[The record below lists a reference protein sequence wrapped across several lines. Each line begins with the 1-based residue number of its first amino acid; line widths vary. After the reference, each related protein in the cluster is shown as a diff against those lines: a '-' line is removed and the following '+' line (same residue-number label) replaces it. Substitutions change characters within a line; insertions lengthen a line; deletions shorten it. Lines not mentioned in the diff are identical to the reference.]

1 MESKGVEYVLSSIE
15 EGKRVLDLD
24 LSNAILSNK
33 NLSGLQGDSL
43 DFSFAQLINANL
55 QDLRIGQSNFRE
67 ANFKKADFSNSV
79 LRMCIFDRGQ
89 GDEACFNN
97 VRLED
102 SSAKGAYLE
111 AIEMKNAKLTET
123 SFERAVLKRAI
134 FDQSEGDGIEFRGA
148 DLSEA
153 SLVNVTFNEADF
165 RGADLRKAN
174 LSNGCFQYA
183 DFRGALLDATEF
195 DGANFKGAIFDKN
208 KGPLASEDKIKNEKS
223 NPNDDFSA
231 VLSALFS
238 ENIFGGKE
246 GETENGAYAQ
256 ELAQK
261 LKEMSKTYSAT
272 ATQSPEEWKA
282 WAESFM
288 RAGKSDDAQGL
299 DSILELLYDGPI
311 KFPEDSILG
320 KVSKKEMM
328 EHLSAL
334 NGNLHKM
341 TSEPPEEWK
350 PMLEKLM
357 GQTENGQID
366 FKSIIEALSKPSK

>member
-1 MESKGVEYVLSSIE
+1 MESNSLELLLTQIDQ
-15 EGKRVLDLD
+15 GKRALGLD
-24 LSNAILSNK
+24 LSNAILSDK
-33 NLSGLQGDSL
+33 NLSGLHGDSL
-43 DFSFAQLINANL
+43 DLSFAQLNNANL
-55 QDLRIGQSNFRE
+55 QDIRIGQSTFRG

-123 SFERAVLKRAI
+123 SFERAVLNRAT
-134 FDQSEGDGIEFRGA
+134 FDHSEGEGVEFRGA

-153 SLVNVTFNEADF
+153 SLVEVIFNEADF

-174 LSNGCFQYA
+174 LSNGSFQYA
-183 DFRGALLDATEF
+183 DFRGALLDETVF
-195 DGANFKGAIFDKN
+195 DAADLKGAIFDKN
-208 KGPLASEDKIKNEKS
+208 KGPHASEDQIKDEKTH
-223 NPNDDFSA
+223 PNDDFSS

-238 ENIFGGKE
+238 ENIFGSKE
-246 GETENGAYAQ
+246 GETENDAYAQ
-256 ELAQK
+256 DLAEK
-261 LKEMSKTYSAT
+261 LKDISKTYTAT
-272 ATQSPEEWKA
+272 AKQSPEEWKA

-288 RAGKSDDAQGL
+288 KAGKNDDSAGL
-299 DSILELLYDGPI
+299 DSIIELLYDGPI

-320 KVSKKEMM
+320 KVTKKEMM
-328 EHLSAL
+328 EQLSAL
-334 NGNLHKM
+334 NGNLNKM

-357 GQTENGQID
+357 GQSDNGQID
-366 FKSIIEALSKPSK
+366 FKSIIEALSKRS

>member
-1 MESKGVEYVLSSIE
+1 MESNSLELLLTQIDQ
-15 EGKRVLDLD
+15 GKRALGLD
-24 LSNAILSNK
+24 LSNAILSDK
-33 NLSGLQGDSL
+33 NLSGLHGDSL
-43 DFSFAQLINANL
+43 DLSFAQLNNANL
-55 QDLRIGQSNFRE
+55 QDIRIGQSTFRG

-123 SFERAVLKRAI
+123 SFERAVLNRAT
-134 FDQSEGDGIEFRGA
+134 FDHSEGEGVEFRGA

-153 SLVNVTFNEADF
+153 SLVEVTFNEADF

-174 LSNGCFQYA
+174 LSNGSFQYA
-183 DFRGALLDATEF
+183 DFRGALLDETVFEAA
-195 DGANFKGAIFDKN
+195 DLKGAIFDKN
-208 KGPLASEDKIKNEKS
+208 KGPHASEDQVKDEKTH
-223 NPNDDFSA
+223 PNDDFSS

-238 ENIFGGKE
+238 EDLFGSKE
-246 GETENGAYAQ
+246 GETENDAYAQ
-256 ELAQK
+256 DLAEK
-261 LKEMSKTYSAT
+261 LKDISKTYTAT
-272 ATQSPEEWKA
+272 AKQSPEEWKA

-288 RAGKSDDAQGL
+288 KAGKNDDSQGL
-299 DSILELLYDGPI
+299 DSIIELLYDGPI

-328 EHLSAL
+328 EQLSAL
-334 NGNLHKM
+334 NGNLNKM

-350 PMLEKLM
+350 PILEKLM
-357 GQTENGQID
+357 GQSDDGQID
-366 FKSIIEALSKPSK
+366 FKSIIEALSKRS